1 MDYPPSLRLTRF
13 APSPTGFLHIG
24 HAYAAQQVFGTAERL
39 GGTAL
44 LRIEDIDHSRC
55 KTQFSYDLQDD
66 LAWLGFDWI
75 RPARVQSEHY
85 ADYAK
90 VVIDLVQR
98 GLAYPCNL
106 SRTELKSGARTS
118 LLKRPS
124 HSQMAKLCDTI
135 HKAAR
140 YKSPSLPYAVRLDL
154 KAALKQ
160 IGTALT
166 YYEGDAAHHGR
177 LSLEEW
183 SLSDRPDPV
192 IARRDIG
199 TSYHVA
205 VTHDDH
211 IQGITDVVRGADF
224 IDETPLHVLIQN
236 LMGWSTPRYHHHALI
251 TDETG
256 RKLSKSDKDI
266 TIRSLRESG
275 MNPAQVLSHS
285 LLKTREP
292 L

>member
-1 MDYPPSLRLTRF
+1 MDYPPTMMLTRF
-13 APSPTGFLHIG
+13 APSSTGLLHLG
-24 HAYAAQQVFGTAERL
+24 HAYAAQQVFETAERL

-44 LRIEDIDHSRC
+44 LRIEDIDHTRC
-55 KTQFSYDLQDD
+55 RPEYAFDLQDD
-66 LAWLGFDWI
+66 LAWLGFNWI
-75 RPARVQSEHY
+75 RPARVQSDHY

-90 VVIDLVQR
+90 VVIDLIQR
-98 GLAYPCNL
+98 GLAYPCKL
-106 SRTELKSGARTS
+106 SRTELNRGLRTPVTQN
-118 LLKRPS
+118 RS
-124 HSQMAKLCDTI
+124 HSELAKLCTTLQ
-135 HKAAR
+135 KAAR
-140 YKSPSLPYAVRLDL
+140 YKTPSLPYAVRLDL

-160 IGTALT
+160 TGTALT
-166 YYEGDAAHHGR
+166 YFEGNQAIHSR

-199 TSYHVA
+199 TSYHIA

-211 IQGITDVVRGADF
+211 LQGITDIIRGADF
-224 IDETPLHVLIQN
+224 IDQTPLHVLIQT
-236 LMGWSTPRYHHHALI
+236 LMGWLTPRYHHHALV

-266 TIRSLRESG
+266 TIRSLRDSG
-275 MNPAQVLSHS
+275 VSPSDVLAHS
-285 LLKTREP
+285 LLKARGA